1 MVLRL
6 DFDLVPEI
14 LTSQL
19 DEDEG
24 PGLACVNLTSIVD
37 NERKTGIKVFL
48 AEKKYVKPDSKC
60 LTFHMAKHDVSLNDL
75 NYSFG
80 PAYLK
85 LDVNEG
91 KPITI
96 TKMRVSMHR
105 PPSTYKSI

>member
-1 MVLRL
+1 
-6 DFDLVPEI
+6 
-14 LTSQL
+14 
-19 DEDEG
+19 
-24 PGLACVNLTSIVD
+24 
-37 NERKTGIKVFL
+37 
-48 AEKKYVKPDSKC
+48 
-60 LTFHMAKHDVSLNDL
+60 MAKHDVSLNDL

-91 KPITI
+91 RPITI